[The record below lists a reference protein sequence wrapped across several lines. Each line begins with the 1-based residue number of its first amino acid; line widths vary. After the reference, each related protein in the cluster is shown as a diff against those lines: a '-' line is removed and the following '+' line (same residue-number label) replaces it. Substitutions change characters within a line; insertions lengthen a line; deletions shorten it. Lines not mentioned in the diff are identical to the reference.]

1 MRENFVSCDYAIAD
15 LDAHPDKKI
24 FWRSGFAWKGAGEF
38 EIPRDPEKYPQ
49 KNPFYV
55 FNNRLLPVY
64 NSWKDKLRE
73 NFKWACVVNLDKNTD
88 EEMHLNGLSE
98 NDMY

>member
-15 LDAHPDKKI
+15 LDAHPNKKI
-24 FWRSGFAWKGAGEF
+24 FWRSGYAFKGAEEF
-38 EIPRDPEKYPQ
+38 EIPRDPEKYPM

-55 FNNRLLPVY
+55 WNNRLLPVY

-73 NFKWACVVNLDKNTD
+73 QFKWTCVVNLDKNTD
-88 EEMHLNGLSE
+88 DEMHLNGLSE